1 MTTATSWCLP
11 PAFAAPSDHPT
22 LSIMGAKSEPLLTPI
37 FLFHPSAP
45 YSRIST
51 WLLPLLGVKTL
62 NPTFIR

>member
-11 PAFAAPSDHPT
+11 PAFAAHSDHPT

-51 WLLPLLGVKTL
+51 
-62 NPTFIR
+62 